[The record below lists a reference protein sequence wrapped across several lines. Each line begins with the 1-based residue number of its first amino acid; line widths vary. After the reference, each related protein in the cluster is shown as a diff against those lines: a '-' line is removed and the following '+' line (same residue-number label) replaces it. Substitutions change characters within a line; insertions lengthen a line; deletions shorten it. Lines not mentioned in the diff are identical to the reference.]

1 MTLTHTKVRLSLIL
15 SRTLRLL
22 ALFFTLLASNLC
34 FAHAEGEDYVFVN
47 FFEQRINGEF
57 QINFED
63 LSEKLSIVIPE
74 TESAALAAV
83 QNTAQQVQEYIAGNF
98 SISTTAGETLKLNFT
113 EAKILPDSTYAQYLF
128 DIEISELPDKLVISH
143 GMFYENDPNHRG
155 LFLIQYNALEDKDY
169 GAEYTALVFNP
180 NNSVQT
186 LDLRRVPGLLDS
198 LGMVW
203 QGMLHIWKGLDHV
216 LFILALILP
225 TVLTRRGSSWQAV
238 DNYKTSLWQ
247 LLKIVTVFTLAH
259 SFTLL
264 LAALEIIKVN
274 SRFVESMIA
283 LSIILVAANNLS
295 QSVKRG
301 SLWVI
306 LFLGLFHG
314 LGFASVMGNL
324 PFRMGDL
331 VKMVIRFNIG
341 VEIGQIVIVL
351 LLFPVLYAL
360 RHKPFYN
367 TAILK
372 GGSVIL
378 ILIASFWFLQRALN
392 LG

>member
-1 MTLTHTKVRLSLIL
+1 MLSKIVRLIAIV
-15 SRTLRLL
+15 TTM
-22 ALFFTLLASNLC
+22 AASSAC
-34 FAHAEGEDYVFVN
+34 FAHADGEDYVFVS
-47 FFEQRINGEF
+47 FFEQRIEGEF
-57 QINFED
+57 QINFKD
-63 LSEKLSIVIPE
+63 LSEKLSLDIPQDE
-74 TESAALAAV
+74 TAALSAILKSSSRV
-83 QNTAQQVQEYIAGNF
+83 QQYITDNF
-98 SISTTAGETLKLNFT
+98 YLSTIDGERLKLNFT
-113 EAKILPDSTYAQYLF
+113 QANVLPESTFAQYPF
-128 DIEISELPDKLVISH
+128 TVQVSQLPEKLIIFH
-143 GMFYENDPNHRG
+143 NMFYENDPNHRG
-155 LFLIQYNALEDKDY
+155 LFLIQYNAVEDKEY

-180 NNSVQT
+180 NNSEQI
-186 LDLRRVPGLLDS
+186 LDLRKVPGLLDS

-216 LFILALILP
+216 LFIFALILP
-225 TVLTRRGSSWQAV
+225 TVLTRRGNTWQAV
-238 DNYKTSLWQ
+238 DNYKSSLWQ
-247 LLKIVTVFTLAH
+247 LLKIITVFTVAH

-264 LAALEIIKVN
+264 LAALEIIKIN

-295 QSVKRG
+295 QTVRRG

-341 VEIGQIVIVL
+341 VELGQIAIVML
-351 LLFPVLYAL
+351 VFPVLYYL
-360 RHKPFYN
+360 RQKRYYE

-372 GGSVIL
+372 GGSIL
-378 ILIASFWFLQRALN
+378 LIAIAGYWFLQRALN